1 MKAGK
6 TKQRLYF
13 KEANTMKYLT
23 PSARAML
30 EATLFYLQNGA
41 DRSGIPPEKL
51 VELSRLSD
59 PELEAEINRCVA
71 RM

>member
-1 MKAGK
+1 
-6 TKQRLYF
+6 
-13 KEANTMKYLT
+13 MKYLT

-51 VELSRLSD
+51 AELSRLSD